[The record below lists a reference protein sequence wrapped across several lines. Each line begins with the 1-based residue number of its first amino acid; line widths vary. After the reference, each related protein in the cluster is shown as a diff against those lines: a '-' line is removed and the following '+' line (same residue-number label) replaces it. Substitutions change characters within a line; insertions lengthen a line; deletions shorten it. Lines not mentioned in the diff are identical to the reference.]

1 MGGQDPA
8 AVDLLDESI
17 LQTLSMLGE
26 RRGKDLLG
34 QLFGLF
40 LEQGPTSFSSLR
52 GALASGDA
60 AEVKS
65 TAHSL
70 KGSYRS
76 LGTPRLA
83 ELSRQ
88 LEEMGSSGQL
98 AGGESI
104 LAELE
109 LCFGQTSEALRSFLA
124 SRGGDSDQA
133 G

>member
-34 QLFGLF
+34 QLYGLF
-40 LEQGPTSFSSLR
+40 LEQAPTSFSSLR
-52 GALASGDA
+52 QALASGDA
-60 AEVKS
+60 DGVKS

-98 AGGESI
+98 EGGETI

-109 LCFGQTSEALRSFLA
+109 SCFGQTSEALQSFLA
-124 SRGGDSDQA
+124 SRSGDSGKA

>member
-1 MGGQDPA
+1 MAVEDPT
-8 AVDLLDESI
+8 AVELLDESI

-40 LEQGPTSFSSLR
+40 LEQGPKGFTSLR
-52 GALASGDA
+52 QALASGDA
-60 AEVKS
+60 VQVKS

-83 ELSRQ
+83 EFSRR
-88 LEEMGSSGQL
+88 LEEMGSSGEL
-98 AGGESI
+98 EGGESVV
-104 LAELE
+104 AELE
-109 LCFGQTSEALRSFLA
+109 SCFAQTSEALRSFLS
-124 SRGGDSDQA
+124 SRG
-133 G
+133 